1 MPQSFNNLTLWY
13 EQPAEQ
19 WVEAVPV
26 GNGRLG
32 AMVFGGTA
40 EEHIQFNEDTLWT
53 GGPHAYHNKGAS
65 EHLATVR
72 ALLFEGKQA
81 QAQRVALKH
90 IMSDPLRQKAYQPCG
105 DLYLD
110 VPGHEKAKA
119 YRRTLDLDSGTA
131 TVSYEIGES
140 TFRREV
146 FVSFIDQVMVVR
158 LSADQPGQVSFTAR
172 LESPHARVRTKAI
185 GGDQLSLTGKV
196 RRDVMRF
203 VCRLLVRTDGGEAV
217 VTGDQVAVSDA
228 DAVTLILTAA
238 TSYRSYRS
246 VDADPATRCN
256 RIIQAVRKKT
266 CETLRD
272 AHVADHRSLFRRV
285 ALDLGGDNAS
295 CKPTD
300 VRLIEA
306 EKACDPHLMAL
317 YFQFGRYLLIA
328 CSRPGTQP
336 ANLQGIWNDR
346 LDPPWDS
353 KWTVNINTEMNYWLA
368 EECNLSSCH
377 DPLFDLIEEVAE
389 TGRKTASTH
398 YGCRGWVLHHNTDLW
413 RGTAPINASDHGIW
427 VTGGAWLCRHLWER
441 YLFQRDLSFLRE
453 RAYPL
458 MKGAADFFVDFLV
471 EDPNTGWLISTPSNS
486 PEIGGLVAGSTM
498 DHQIIRTLFADC
510 IEASRILRTDAP
522 FRRKLTGLRERIAPD
537 RIGRHGQLQ
546 EWLEDIDDPECTH
559 RHVSHLWG
567 VYPGDEITKDGT
579 PDLFRAAM
587 RSLEFRGYEGTGWSM
602 GWKINLLARARD
614 GDHAHSMIRR
624 QMKLVGGTG
633 TQYLE
638 GGGTYPNLFD
648 AHPPFQI
655 DGNFGAT
662 AGMTEMLLQS
672 HAGCLHLLPAL
683 PAAWQTGSV
692 RGLRARGGFEVSIT
706 WRNGHLL
713 EAEIISTDDVPCRL
727 RTPRS
732 ATVEGHAFETAEGD
746 VPMISFEAV
755 SGGVYRIVG
764 MKGEAGG

>member
-1 MPQSFNNLTLWY
+1 
-13 EQPAEQ
+13 
-19 WVEAVPV
+19 
-26 GNGRLG
+26 
-32 AMVFGGTA
+32 
-40 EEHIQFNEDTLWT
+40 
-53 GGPHAYHNKGAS
+53 
-65 EHLATVR
+65 
-72 ALLFEGKQA
+72 
-81 QAQRVALKH
+81 
-90 IMSDPLRQKAYQPCG
+90 
-105 DLYLD
+105 
-110 VPGHEKAKA
+110 
-119 YRRTLDLDSGTA
+119 
-131 TVSYEIGES
+131 
-140 TFRREV
+140 
-146 FVSFIDQVMVVR
+146 
-158 LSADQPGQVSFTAR
+158 
-172 LESPHARVRTKAI
+172 
-185 GGDQLSLTGKV
+185 
-196 RRDVMRF
+196 
-203 VCRLLVRTDGGEAV
+203 
-217 VTGDQVAVSDA
+217 
-228 DAVTLILTAA
+228 
-238 TSYRSYRS
+238 
-246 VDADPATRCN
+246 
-256 RIIQAVRKKT
+256 
-266 CETLRD
+266 
-272 AHVADHRSLFRRV
+272 
-285 ALDLGGDNAS
+285 
-295 CKPTD
+295 
-300 VRLIEA
+300 
-306 EKACDPHLMAL
+306 
-317 YFQFGRYLLIA
+317 
-328 CSRPGTQP
+328 
-336 ANLQGIWNDR
+336 
-346 LDPPWDS
+346 
-353 KWTVNINTEMNYWLA
+353 EMNYWPV
-368 EECNLSSCH
+368 EVCNLSSCH
-377 DPLFDLIEEVAE
+377 GPLFDLIEEAAE
-389 TGRKTASTH
+389 TGRKTASAH
-398 YGCRGWVLHHNTDLW
+398 YGCRGWVMHHNTDLW

-458 MKGAADFFVDFLV
+458 MKGAAEFFVDFLV

-486 PEIGGLVAGSTM
+486 PEIGGLVSGPTM

-510 IEASRILRTDAP
+510 IEAALILRTDAP

-546 EWLEDIDDPECTH
+546 EWLEDIDDPQCTH

-602 GWKINLLARARD
+602 GWKINLLARARN

-624 QMKLVGGTG
+624 QMKLVGATG

-713 EAEIISTDDVPCRL
+713 EAEIISTDEGPCRVQ
-727 RTPRS
+727 TPWPV
-732 ATVEGHAFETAEGD
+732 TVVGHAFETAEGD
-746 VPMISFEAV
+746 VPMIAFEAV

-764 MKGEAGG
+764 MKSEAGG